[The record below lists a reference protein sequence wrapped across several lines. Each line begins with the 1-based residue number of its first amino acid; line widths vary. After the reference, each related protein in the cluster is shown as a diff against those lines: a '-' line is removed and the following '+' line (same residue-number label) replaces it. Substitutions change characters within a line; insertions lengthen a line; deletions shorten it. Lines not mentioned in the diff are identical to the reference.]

1 LRHNHYAVDWHIVK
15 RVAKGWRVSIAIPT
29 WMKIADSFIGLHE
42 IVGPKHNKIIL
53 WWLEKL
59 NSWWRNDEAPW
70 CGVFVAHCIKEAG
83 LPYPKLY
90 MRAKAWAEYGS
101 LLRRDRL
108 APGAILVFDRA
119 GGGHVGFYVG
129 EDAGF
134 YYVLGG
140 NQSNAVNV
148 MKLGKSRLVASRWPK
163 GEPVIGKPVYLNG
176 GSVSTNEA

>member
-1 LRHNHYAVDWHIVK
+1 MSNPRWLT
-15 RVAKGWRVSIAIPT
+15 VAYRYVGVREVS
-29 WMKIADSFIGLHE
+29 
-42 IVGPKHNKIIL
+42 GPKHNPTIIR
-53 WWLEKL
+53 WLEKL
-59 NSWWRNDEAPW
+59 RAWWRNDETPW
-70 CGVFVAHCIKEAG
+70 CGVFVAHCMSEAE

-90 MRAKAWAEYGS
+90 MRARAWDDYGA

-108 APGAILVFDRA
+108 APGAILVFDRK

-148 MKLGKSRLVASRWPK
+148 MKLGKSRLVASRWPR
-163 GEPVIGKPVYLNG
+163 GEPVIGGPVQMKG
-176 GSVSTNEA
+176 GMISTNEA

>member
-1 LRHNHYAVDWHIVK
+1 MSEPSWLKIARSREGLKEIPGPRHNQ
-15 RVAKGWRVSIAIPT
+15 T
-29 WMKIADSFIGLHE
+29 
-42 IVGPKHNKIIL
+42 IIRWL
-53 WWLEKL
+53 GKLKAWW
-59 NSWWRNDEAPW
+59 SDDETPW
-70 CGVFVAHCIKEAG
+70 CGVFVAHCMQESW
-83 LPYPKLY
+83 LPFPKFY
-90 MRAKAWAEYGS
+90 MRAKAWSDYGS

>member
-1 LRHNHYAVDWHIVK
+1 MSEPNWLKIARSYDGLKEIPGPRHNQ
-15 RVAKGWRVSIAIPT
+15 T
-29 WMKIADSFIGLHE
+29 
-42 IVGPKHNKIIL
+42 IIRWL
-53 WWLEKL
+53 GKLRAWW
-59 NSWWRNDEAPW
+59 SNDETPW
-70 CGVFVAHCIKEAG
+70 CGVFVAHCMQESW
-83 LPYPKLY
+83 LPFPKLY
-90 MRAKAWAEYGS
+90 MRAKAWSDYGS

>member
-1 LRHNHYAVDWHIVK
+1 MSEPSWLKIARSYDGLKEIPGPRHNQ
-15 RVAKGWRVSIAIPT
+15 T
-29 WMKIADSFIGLHE
+29 
-42 IVGPKHNKIIL
+42 IIRWL
-53 WWLEKL
+53 GKLRAWW
-59 NSWWRNDEAPW
+59 SDDETPW
-70 CGVFVAHCIKEAG
+70 CGVFVAHCMQKCR
-83 LPYPKLY
+83 LPFPKLY
-90 MRAKAWAEYGS
+90 MRAKAWSDYGS

-108 APGAILVFDRA
+108 ALGAILVFDRA

>member
-1 LRHNHYAVDWHIVK
+1 MTADPRWLEIAKKYNGLREVPGPRHN
-15 RVAKGWRVSIAIPT
+15 PT
-29 WMKIADSFIGLHE
+29 
-42 IVGPKHNKIIL
+42 IIR
-53 WWLEKL
+53 WLEKL
-59 NSWWRNDEAPW
+59 NAWWRNDETPW
-70 CGVFVAHCIKEAG
+70 CGVFVAHCMQEAG

-90 MRAKAWAEYGS
+90 MRAKAWDDYGA

-108 APGAILVFDRA
+108 APGAILVFDRK

-148 MKLGKSRLVASRWPK
+148 MKLGKSRIVASRWPR
-163 GEPVIGKPVYLNG
+163 GEPVIGGPVYMTG
-176 GSVSTNEA
+176 GMVSTNEA